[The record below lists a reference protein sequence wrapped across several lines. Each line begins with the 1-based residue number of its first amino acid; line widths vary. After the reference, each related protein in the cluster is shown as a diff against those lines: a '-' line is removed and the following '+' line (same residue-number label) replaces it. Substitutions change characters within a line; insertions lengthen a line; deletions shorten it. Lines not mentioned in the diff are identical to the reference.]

1 MKICKWF
8 SLILL
13 RLWLCGMKTW
23 PSPRNSLTYM
33 GSSSLSVCCRVICF
47 FLIYAFASMPRSSNV
62 LLTYCLVLR
71 MLTQYSRNW
80 WRRPYYV
87 ASSLLFSHIS
97 SYLCSTCYLG
107 NRVKTALCYITIFC
121 YVILFSSWL
130 IKYTFVPQ
138 WRSERRRAARTM
150 TAWDF
155 PPRRCLRCSFG
166 HPVTYVA
173 TSHQPQ

>member
-71 MLTQYSRNW
+71 MLTHCSRNW

-130 IKYTFVPQ
+130 IRYTFVPQ
-138 WRSERRRAARTM
+138 WCSEKEACCTYDDSMGFPTKTLFKMFFRTSGYLRSN
-150 TAWDF
+150 
-155 PPRRCLRCSFG
+155 
-166 HPVTYVA
+166 
-173 TSHQPQ
+173 